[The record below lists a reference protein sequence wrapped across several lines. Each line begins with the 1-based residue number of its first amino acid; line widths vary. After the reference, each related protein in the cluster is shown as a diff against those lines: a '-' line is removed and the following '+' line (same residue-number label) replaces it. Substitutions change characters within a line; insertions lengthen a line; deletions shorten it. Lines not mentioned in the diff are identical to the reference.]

1 MPRATVASS
10 LRSSTYGP
18 LQVNNTHRLE
28 RCLWY
33 SYIIFDAPLQY
44 QGGSNYML
52 KKETSKKEKSKPR
65 SNVSAYLVWYSVVL
79 VDTHRAARDR
89 AMSFRT
95 LTIRSCGQ

>member
-18 LQVNNTHRLE
+18 LQVNNTYRLE
-28 RCLWY
+28 RCLC
-33 SYIIFDAPLQY
+33 YIIFDAPLQY

-52 KKETSKKEKSKPR
+52 KKEKSKPR
-65 SNVSAYLVWYSVVL
+65 SNVRAYLVCYPVVL

-95 LTIRSCGQ
+95 LTIRCCGQ